1 MHHQNS
7 NKMIRLKLIIF
18 SLIIS
23 IFTFAQT
30 PAEANQLFETGN
42 YEEALA
48 AYELLLQQKP
58 KDALYNYQAGLSAY
72 HIGNSQKAL
81 TYLEKAGK
89 NYPIRNYYLGKIH
102 LENYHFQQSIEAYEA
117 LINSLEP
124 TDSLFQETNR
134 RLAQAKLGANFIN
147 RIEDVE
153 IVDSVVVDKKNFIS
167 KMPISPDLGTVK
179 QNRQNLG
186 EHGIIDNVQYTT
198 QRGDRTYL
206 SEYLNEN
213 SDLFTAI
220 KLLDSW
226 TEKQPISDLNSDA
239 NENYPFLLAD
249 GITLYFASDG
259 ENSMGGYDIFI
270 TRLNTSDNTFF
281 RPENLGMPFNSPFND
296 YMMVVDELKNVGW
309 FASDRFLPE
318 GKVAIYQFI
327 PNKEKKIIRT
337 NDMDSLINRAQITE
351 FTLNATALNTPIP
364 KNPQETGQKELIFIN
379 NTLIYSSD
387 ADFKSNEA
395 RNHYFQMMKLVEEKQ
410 TTENELCLLRKQ
422 YLNNLGEQKQAIGQ
436 KILQLEK
443 RLRELPAQIKSHEKL
458 MRNKEINVL

>member
-1 MHHQNS
+1 MPCIITKRDCQHTTSEIHKRRS
-7 NKMIRLKLIIF
+7 RISKKPVKL
-18 SLIIS
+18 
-23 IFTFAQT
+23 
-30 PAEANQLFETGN
+30 
-42 YEEALA
+42 
-48 AYELLLQQKP
+48 
-58 KDALYNYQAGLSAY
+58 
-72 HIGNSQKAL
+72 
-81 TYLEKAGK
+81 
-89 NYPIRNYYLGKIH
+89 PIRNYYLGKIH

-147 RIEDVE
+147 RVEDVE
-153 IVDSVVVDKKNFIS
+153 IVDSVVVDKKFYF

-296 YMMVVDELKNVGW
+296 YMMVVDELKNVVGLHQTA
-309 FASDRFLPE
+309 FCR
-318 GKVAIYQFI
+318 
-327 PNKEKKIIRT
+327 KEKWL
-337 NDMDSLINRAQITE
+337 SINLFQTKKRKLSAPTIWI
-351 FTLNATALNTPIP
+351 AY
-364 KNPQETGQKELIFIN
+364 K
-379 NTLIYSSD
+379 SRSD
-387 ADFKSNEA
+387 
-395 RNHYFQMMKLVEEKQ
+395 Y
-410 TTENELCLLRKQ
+410 
-422 YLNNLGEQKQAIGQ
+422 
-436 KILQLEK
+436 
-443 RLRELPAQIKSHEKL
+443 
-458 MRNKEINVL
+458 